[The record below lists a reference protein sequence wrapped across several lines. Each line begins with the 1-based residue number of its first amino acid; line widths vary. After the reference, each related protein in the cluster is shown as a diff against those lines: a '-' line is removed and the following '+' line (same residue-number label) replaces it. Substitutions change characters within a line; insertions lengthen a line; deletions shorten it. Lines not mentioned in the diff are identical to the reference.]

1 MRGTMQVDP
10 LTLGQIFKHGRRLHA
25 ASRVITEAKDGRRE
39 STFAEVADRAE
50 LLASALANLG
60 VQPGDRVASFCW
72 NHQEHLELYFAVPAT
87 GAVLHTLNVRLHPDQ
102 LAYIASHAEDSVIV
116 VDAGLWPQFNAFRHG
131 LQGVRHVIVVDR
143 PGIEIADADVLHYEE
158 LISTASPRKLW
169 PDVDENDAVQLCYTS
184 GTTGDPKGVAYSHR
198 SVYLHSLILMSSAGF
213 EIAERDVVLIVVP
226 LYHAAAWGLPFA
238 AWWAGSDMVLP
249 ENMLNGPQL
258 ARIVADLRPTVSCG
272 VPTVWTDLLRCAREQ
287 QVDLTS
293 LRFVLSGGSA
303 LPHSLKEGYRAAGV
317 DLVQGWG
324 MTETSPL
331 AAVGR
336 SPKDESDPE
345 AWWRSRT
352 GRIIPG
358 VEIRIVDDNDEEQ
371 PWDGKCVG
379 EIEIHGPWIAGS
391 YLGAVGLD
399 RFHDGWLKTGDV
411 ASIDRHG
418 AIQITDRIK
427 DLIKSGGE
435 WISSVEIENT
445 LAAHPAVE
453 RACVIGIPDDRWQE
467 RPLAVVQLGGAPRE
481 PASPGAAELR
491 DWLAGRVAKWWIPEH
506 WAFVGEI
513 PLTSVGKLDKKR
525 LRAMYSAGQL
535 PHATLS

>member
-10 LTLGQIFKHGRRLHA
+10 LTLGQIFKHGQRLHA
-25 ASRVITEAKDGRRE
+25 ASRVITEAKDGRRQ
-39 STFAEVADRAE
+39 STFAEVADRAQR
-50 LLASALANLG
+50 LASALAELG

-87 GAVLHTLNVRLHPDQ
+87 GAVLHTLNVRLHSDQ
-102 LAYIASHAEDSVIV
+102 LAYIARHAEDSVIV
-116 VDAGLWPQFNAFRHG
+116 VDASLWPQFSAFRQG
-131 LQGVRHVIVVDR
+131 LSDFRHVIVVDR
-143 PGIEIADADVLHYEE
+143 PGIEIAEAGVLHYEE
-158 LISTASPRKLW
+158 LISTASPHRLW
-169 PDVDENDAVQLCYTS
+169 PDADENDAVQLCYTS

-213 EIAERDVVLIVVP
+213 EIAERDVVLLVVP
-226 LYHAAAWGLPFA
+226 MYHAAAWGLPFA

-249 ENMLNGPQL
+249 ENVLGGQHL
-258 ARIVADLRPTVSCG
+258 ARIVADMRPTVSCG
-272 VPTVWTDLLRCAREQ
+272 VPTVWSDLLRSARDQ

-303 LPHSLKEGYRAAGV
+303 LPPSLKEDYRAAGV

-331 AAVGR
+331 AAVAR
-336 SPKDESDPE
+336 PPKDEPDPE

-358 VEIRIVDDNDEEQ
+358 VEIRIVDDNDQEL
-371 PWDGKCVG
+371 PWDGTSVG

-391 YLGAVGLD
+391 YLSAVGPD
-399 RFHDGWLKTGDV
+399 RFHHGWLKTGDV

-453 RACVIGIPDDRWQE
+453 RACVIGVPDDRWQE
-467 RPLAVVQLGGAPRE
+467 RPLAVVQLAAGAGDS
-481 PASPGAAELR
+481 ASAEAADLR
-491 DWLAGRVAKWWIPEH
+491 DWLSGRVAKWWIPEH
-506 WAFVGEI
+506 WAFVGAI

-525 LRAMYSAGQL
+525 LRAMYAAGQL
-535 PHATLS
+535 RHETLP